1 MFDTACTWIGWLL
14 LALGV
19 AGCFL
24 PVLPGPPIA
33 YAALFVAFLRGEH
46 TSPTIACLVVAGI
59 ATALATILDYVVPAM
74 GAKRFDCSRAGTWGC
89 VIGTIAGMFFL
100 PIGVIAGPF
109 LGAMAGELFAGKAI
123 GESLRGAFGA
133 LLGFILGVVIKVAC
147 CGYIAYCYYHAVA

>member
-1 MFDTACTWIGWLL
+1 
-14 LALGV
+14 
-19 AGCFL
+19 
-24 PVLPGPPIA
+24 
-33 YAALFVAFLRGEH
+33 
-46 TSPTIACLVVAGI
+46 
-59 ATALATILDYVVPAM
+59 
-74 GAKRFDCSRAGTWGC
+74 
-89 VIGTIAGMFFL
+89 MFFL

>member
-147 CGYIAYCYYHAVA
+147 CGYIAYCYYQAVA